1 MGGHSGHVVV
11 GAGRRRSQ
19 DVWTPAELFG
29 LYHNVIEVP
38 FPERHTFIEKYR
50 EQLRG
55 VLFGHRG
62 TRACIQATELVA
74 KPAPLVCRR
83 FRVPHP

>member
-1 MGGHSGHVVV
+1 
-11 GAGRRRSQ
+11 
-19 DVWTPAELFG
+19 
-29 LYHNVIEVP
+29 VIEVP

-62 TRACIQATELVA
+62 TRASVQATELAA

-83 FRVPHP
+83 FRVLHP

>member
-1 MGGHSGHVVV
+1 
-11 GAGRRRSQ
+11 
-19 DVWTPAELFG
+19 LFG

-50 EQLRG
+50 QQLRG

-62 TRACIQATELVA
+62 TRASIQ
-74 KPAPLVCRR
+74 PPNWSRSQRR
-83 FRVPHP
+83 WSAVDFGSYTREKGSFPENSGW

>member
-1 MGGHSGHVVV
+1 
-11 GAGRRRSQ
+11 
-19 DVWTPAELFG
+19 LFG

-62 TRACIQATELVA
+62 TRASVQATELAA

-83 FRVPHP
+83 FRVLHP